1 MKNLR
6 FKKSIYFLLF
16 ICSITT
22 FAQNTLHYND
32 EKGSAK
38 ATLEDISWLAGNW
51 KGEAFGGEFEENWSK
66 PTGGSMMFN
75 FKLVAE
81 GKVAFYELGH
91 IIEKD
96 NTLLYQIKHFDPNLK
111 GWEEKDKSEDFKF
124 IKKDKNRMYFDNFTF
139 ERISGNEVNVYAYFE
154 ESKEEVVFNFKK

>member
-1 MKNLR
+1 MKNY
-6 FKKSIYFLLF
+6 ILLLLLTPSF
-16 ICSITT
+16 G

-32 EKGSAK
+32 EKGSEK

-51 KGEAFGGEFEENWSK
+51 TGEAFGGEFEENWSK

-81 GKVAFYELGH
+81 GKVVFYELGH

-96 NTLLYQIKHFDPNLK
+96 NSLLYQIKHFDQNLK
-111 GWEEKDKSEDFKF
+111 GWEEKDKSEDFRF
-124 IKKDKNRMYFDNFTF
+124 IKKEKNRMYFDNFTF
-139 ERISGNEVNVYAYFE
+139 EKVSDNEVNVYAYFE
-154 ESKEEVVFNFKK
+154 KSKKEVVFNFKK

>member
-1 MKNLR
+1 MKNY
-6 FKKSIYFLLF
+6 ILLLLLTASF
-16 ICSITT
+16 G

-32 EKGSAK
+32 EKGSEK
-38 ATLEDISWLAGNW
+38 ATLEDISWLAGTW

-81 GKVAFYELGH
+81 GKVIFYELGH

-96 NTLLYQIKHFDPNLK
+96 NSLLYQIKHFDQNLK
-111 GWEEKDKSEDFKF
+111 GWEEKDKSEDFRF
-124 IKKDKNRMYFDNFTF
+124 IKKEKNRMYFDNFTF
-139 ERISGNEVNVYAYFE
+139 EKVSDNEVNVYAYFE

>member
-1 MKNLR
+1 MKNY
-6 FKKSIYFLLF
+6 ILLLLLTASF
-16 ICSITT
+16 G

-32 EKGSAK
+32 EKGSEK
-38 ATLEDISWLAGNW
+38 ATLEDISWLAGTW

-81 GKVAFYELGH
+81 GKVVFYELGH

-96 NTLLYQIKHFDPNLK
+96 NSLLYQIKHFDQNLK
-111 GWEEKDKSEDFKF
+111 GWEEKDKSEDFRF
-124 IKKDKNRMYFDNFTF
+124 IKKIKNRMYFDNFTF
-139 ERISGNEVNVYAYFE
+139 EKVSDNEVNVYAYFE
-154 ESKEEVVFNFKK
+154 ESKEEIVFNFKK

>member
-1 MKNLR
+1 MK
-6 FKKSIYFLLF
+6 KIILLSLLTASF
-16 ICSITT
+16 S

-38 ATLEDISWLAGNW
+38 ATLEDISWIAGNW
-51 KGEAFGGEFEENWSK
+51 KGEAFGGKFEENWSK

-75 FKLVAE
+75 FKLVVD
-81 GKVAFYELGH
+81 GKVSFYELGH

-111 GWEEKDKSEDFKF
+111 GWEEKDKSEDFRF
-124 IKKDKNRMYFDNFTF
+124 IKKEGDRMYFDNFTF
-139 ERISGNEVNVYAYFE
+139 EKVSANEVNVYAYFE
-154 ESKEEVVFNFKK
+154 ESKKEVVFNFKK